1 MAIKKYI
8 ATKDNT
14 ITNVFFDGF
23 STRAT
28 GSNSGRADVLETFSL
43 FGRATTSSVELS
55 RVLVDFPISTIAAD
69 RTAGNIPD
77 SGSVEFILKMN
88 NAESVFTLP
97 KNFDL
102 VVKPVSSSW
111 EEGIGID
118 LETRKDLTSNNQ
130 GSNWVRASKAAAWAS
145 TGGDYLTASN
155 FTQTFVDGNED
166 LEVNISSLVEKWL
179 SNTYSRNGVGVF
191 LASTFEASSSAN
203 RSGSTVSYAT
213 KRFFGRT
220 SEFFFKR
227 PRIEARWNDSKKDDR
242 GNFFLSSSLASA
254 ADNKNTLYLYNYI
267 RGRLSNIPA
276 IGTGPIYVDLYQT
289 LGGTRLTQA
298 ITTPATGGF
307 VSTGIYSCSVCI
319 SGTYSTLRDVWYS
332 GSVQYFTGS
341 ITPKSHAASTNVDT
355 SIKLV
360 SLSNLRSAY
369 MQDEAPVI
377 RVSVTN
383 KTKNPTI
390 YTVATSN
397 NSSIIEED
405 IIYKVVRSYDN
416 IEAIPYGSGSTRFTE
431 LSYDN
436 SGSYFT
442 LDCKQL
448 EPGFEYQLFFS
459 LYDSYS
465 QTWDEYQKSFKFRV
479 KSRDEV

>member
-8 ATKDNT
+8 ANKDNT

-23 STRAT
+23 TIRAT
-28 GSNSGRADVLETFSL
+28 GSNSGRADILETFSL
-43 FGRATTSSVELS
+43 FGRATTSSVALS
-55 RVLVDFPISTIAAD
+55 RILVDFPISDIAAD
-69 RTAGNIPD
+69 RAAGNIPA
-77 SGSVEFILKMN
+77 SGSVDFILKMN

-118 LETRKDLTSNNQ
+118 LETRQDVTSNNQ
-130 GSNWVRASKAAAWAS
+130 GSNWIRASKAAAWVS

-155 FTQTFVDGNED
+155 FTQTFTNGNED
-166 LEVNISSLVEKWL
+166 LEVDISSLVEKWI
-179 SNTYSRNGVGVF
+179 SNTYSRNGIGVF

-203 RSGSTVSYAT
+203 PGGSTISYAT

-276 IGTGPIYVDLYQT
+276 IGTGPIYVDLYET
-289 LGGTRLTQA
+289 LGGSRLTQA

-332 GSVQYFTGS
+332 GSVQYFTGTIS
-341 ITPKSHAASTNVDT
+341 PKSHAVSTTVDT
-355 SIKLV
+355 STKLV
-360 SLSNLRSAY
+360 SLPNLRSMY

-383 KTKNPTI
+383 KIKNPTI

-397 NSSIIEED
+397 NSSIVEED

-431 LSYDN
+431 LSYDK

-442 LDCKQL
+442 LDCKLL

-459 LYDSYS
+459 MYDSFS
-465 QTWDEYQKSFKFRV
+465 QTWDEYQKAFRFRV
-479 KSRDEV
+479 KSRDEI